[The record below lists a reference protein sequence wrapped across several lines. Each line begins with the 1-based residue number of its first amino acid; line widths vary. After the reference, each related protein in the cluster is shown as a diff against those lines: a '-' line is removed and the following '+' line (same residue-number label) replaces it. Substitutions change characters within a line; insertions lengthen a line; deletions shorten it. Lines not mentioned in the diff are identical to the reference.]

1 MREFAKRKKMKT
13 TKFALWRRAFAIVM
27 VVMMLLSAL
36 TACGRQ
42 AVVKPTFN
50 DAALDNLEGC
60 GLKRE
65 ELRMIANMLISV
77 YDVNYDTQEMLIA
90 AYRGYDMVD
99 KENFDDSKVDPSAK
113 LDPNMSVVIKLIDQA
128 NQKAKDAKTET
139 YVTFTDYSERMN
151 PADVLVLINSMK
163 TTVTLEEGK
172 GFWGTILGGI
182 GWFIGWMTNTL
193 CFGSYIGGICLF
205 AVIVEILMLP
215 LSIKQQKNSIKQ
227 AKLRPKEMAIRKK
240 YAGRDDPVTKQK
252 MGQEM
257 QELYRKE
264 NVSMAG
270 GCLPLLIQM
279 PILIALYR
287 IVIDPLRYVLGQVP
301 ALSSALATYATTARA
316 AGGLGLSIN
325 ASNGT
330 IGLLSNLGS
339 EHLEGLG
346 NFMFFNNGQSVA
358 ERVESIIDKIPDFTL
373 GNVNLGAN
381 PGFDGNYILLL
392 IPVLTFVVYFLSM
405 RLTKKF
411 TYQPQAMQDQQ
422 TACSGWIMDIY
433 MPGMSTVFAFMVPAL
448 VGIYWMFKSVIST
461 LRQFI
466 VCKIM
471 PYPQFTEEDYRA
483 AEREYAGKAPRKGEN
498 RPDNRTYTGNVEMV
512 GGKPK
517 SLFHMDDDDYLAQVE
532 AEAKKD
538 ELEDTPEADAKL
550 DGVTLKAEDKPG
562 RDKKNK
568 KTSDEQTDASDNER

>member
-77 YDVNYDTQEMLIA
+77 YDANYDTQEMLIA

-113 LDPNMSVVIKLIDQA
+113 LDPNMPAVIKLIDQA

-139 YVTFTDYSERMN
+139 YVTFTDYKERMT

-172 GFWGTILGGI
+172 GFWGTILGAI

-227 AKLRPKEMAIRKK
+227 AKLRPKEMAIRNRYK
-240 YAGRDDPVTKQK
+240 GRNDQATLQK
-252 MGQEM
+252 VNQEI
-257 QELYRKE
+257 QELYQKE
-264 NVSMAG
+264 NFNPMS
-270 GCLPLLIQM
+270 GCLPLLLQL
-279 PILIALYR
+279 PIVMALYYV
-287 IVIDPLRYVLGQVP
+287 VIDPAFYVLGQ
-301 ALSSALATYATTARA
+301 AKAFSSAITQYFTTSVA
-316 AGGLGLSIN
+316 AGGFGGTLS
-325 ASNGT
+325 SNRGT
-330 IGLLSNLGS
+330 IEILSKLGEQGIAAHWDNAFTHQHIS
-339 EHLEGLG
+339 GRQQQHQKGHLIKG
-346 NFMFFNNGQSVA
+346 
-358 ERVESIIDKIPDFTL
+358 R
-373 GNVNLGAN
+373 
-381 PGFDGNYILLL
+381 
-392 IPVLTFVVYFLSM
+392 
-405 RLTKKF
+405 
-411 TYQPQAMQDQQ
+411 
-422 TACSGWIMDIY
+422 
-433 MPGMSTVFAFMVPAL
+433 
-448 VGIYWMFKSVIST
+448 
-461 LRQFI
+461 
-466 VCKIM
+466 
-471 PYPQFTEEDYRA
+471 EE
-483 AEREYAGKAPRKGEN
+483 N
-498 RPDNRTYTGNVEMV
+498 C
-512 GGKPK
+512 
-517 SLFHMDDDDYLAQVE
+517 HI
-532 AEAKKD
+532 
-538 ELEDTPEADAKL
+538 
-550 DGVTLKAEDKPG
+550 
-562 RDKKNK
+562 
-568 KTSDEQTDASDNER
+568 